1 MDDNMELAES
11 QRLQELEDTELLL
24 QALHE
29 LASSSNDAESVRVAF
44 AALTSTSLGQTYLKG
59 HPITL

>member
-1 MDDNMELAES
+1 MDDMMES

-24 QALHE
+24 YALHE

-44 AALTSTSLGQTYLKG
+44 AALTSTSLGLNYLKG